1 MSPFPSAVTLAAIT
15 LVPWLPVAAV
25 KSKEY
30 LPFKVAFDDEPVI
43 MTAVLAFFVLSVME
57 VAMMATCPPAGAAE
71 GAVYVVLAPLAVE
84 TGLNEPHAELG
95 VQLQL
100 TPAPAVSLETVAA
113 TLAVPPGGSEEG
125 GGVIMVTM
133 MDDPD

>member
-1 MSPFPSAVTLAAIT
+1 
-15 LVPWLPVAAV
+15 
-25 KSKEY
+25 
-30 LPFKVAFDDEPVI
+30 
-43 MTAVLAFFVLSVME
+43 
-57 VAMMATCPPAGAAE
+57 
-71 GAVYVVLAPLAVE
+71 VLAPLAVE
-84 TGLNEPHAELG
+84 TGLNEPQAELG

-133 MDDPD
+133 MDDPDC